1 MGLWWWWWVV
11 DWVLFIGLCLW
22 SGSGSGSDY
31 VCICGFVLVVGIGWV
46 EAWFGLAL
54 LWVVIVGCGDG
65 VGFFC
70 WLSLGFFVA
79 GFVGL
84 LNFSCFHV

>member
-1 MGLWWWWWVV
+1 MGLWWWWWVA
-11 DWVLFIGLCLW
+11 DWVFFMGLCLW

-54 LWVVIVGCGDG
+54 LWAVVVGCGDG

-70 WLSLGFFVA
+70 LLSLGFFVA